1 VNETLVSDRVA
12 DRPASV
18 AGARHPRTAEVLS
31 ADALDFLAALHRRF
45 DAGRKALLEARV
57 ERQTRLDAGEVPDF
71 RADSA
76 DLRAAEWRVAPAP
89 ADLTDRR
96 VEITGPTNAKM
107 VINALNS
114 GAKVFMA
121 DFEDATAPAIDTLID
136 GQSNLIDRWRGTLG
150 FDDPATG
157 KNYRLAADPAVLI
170 VRPRGLH
177 LDESHVTVDGAPV
190 SGSLFD
196 FGLYLFH
203 NAKAAIA
210 AGSGPYYYLPKLE
223 GGAEA
228 EYWSEVIAFAEAAL
242 DLPHGTVRVT
252 LLIETLP
259 AAFEMDE
266 MLFAL
271 KDHVVGLNCGRW
283 DYIFSF
289 IKRFGRTPDR
299 LVPDRSAMTMDR
311 AFLAAYSLRLIA
323 TCHRRGAHA
332 MGGMAAAIPVKDDEA
347 ANAAAFE
354 RVAADKRREVGNGHD
369 GTWVAHPA
377 LVPVA
382 LDAFAVMEGPNQ
394 LGVIPA
400 VFPERDALLELH
412 SGPRTE
418 AGAREAIRVGVQYLA
433 AWIGGRGAV
442 PLYGLMEDAATA
454 EICRM
459 LLWQWRR
466 FEAPLDDGRRFDEA
480 LFAALLGE
488 EVARLPAIAHRD
500 EAVALFGQLVRADQP
515 VEFLTL
521 PAQSMLDAA
530 ALG

>member
-1 VNETLVSDRVA
+1 VSEAGVA
-12 DRPASV
+12 ARRPTVAAS
-18 AGARHPRTAEVLS
+18 RHPRAGEVLGD
-31 ADALDFLAALHRRF
+31 DALRFLATLHRRF
-45 DAGRKALLEARV
+45 DAGRKALLAARAG
-57 ERQTRLDAGEVPDF
+57 RQARLDAGEVPDF
-71 RADSA
+71 RADTAGIRA
-76 DLRAAEWRVAPAP
+76 DDWRVAPAP
-89 ADLTDRR
+89 ADLQDRR

-114 GAKVFMA
+114 GARVFMA
-121 DFEDATAPAIDTLID
+121 DFEDATAPAFDILID
-136 GQSNLIDRWRGTLG
+136 GQANLIDRWRGTLG
-150 FDDPATG
+150 FTDPATG
-157 KNYRLAADPAVLI
+157 KDYRIGDDPAVLM

-177 LDESHVTVDGAPV
+177 LDEAHVAVDGAPL

-203 NAKAAIA
+203 NAPAAIA
-210 AGSGPYYYLPKLE
+210 SGSGPYYYLPKLE
-223 GGAEA
+223 CAEEA
-228 EYWSEVIAFAEAAL
+228 AWWSDVISFAESAL
-242 DLPHGTVRVT
+242 DLPRGTVRVT

-289 IKRFGRTPDR
+289 IKRFGRTADR

-347 ANAAAFE
+347 ANAAAFD

-382 LDAFAVMEGPNQ
+382 LKEFSSMSGPNQ
-394 LGVIPA
+394 LHVIPA
-400 VFPERDALLELH
+400 HLPDRDEMLQLH
-412 SGPRTE
+412 TGPRTE

-466 FEAPLDDGRRFDEA
+466 FEAPLDDGRAFDDT
-480 LFAALLGE
+480 LFATLLDE
-488 EVARLPAIAHRD
+488 EVAAMPEVAHRA
-500 EAVALFGQLVRADQP
+500 EAVELFARLVRADQP
-515 VEFLTL
+515 AEFLTL
-521 PAQSMLDAA
+521 PAQSLLDQAM
-530 ALG
+530 G

>member
-1 VNETLVSDRVA
+1 MSDAAVA
-12 DRPASV
+12 ERRPEVQHSRHLR
-18 AGARHPRTAEVLS
+18 AGEVLS
-31 ADALDFLAALHRRF
+31 DEALHFLATLHRRF
-45 DAGRKALLEARV
+45 DAGRKALLAARV
-57 ERQTRLDAGEVPDF
+57 ARQARLDDGEIPDF
-71 RADSA
+71 LADTA
-76 DLRAAEWRVAPAP
+76 AIRAADWCVAAAP
-89 ADLTDRR
+89 ADLQDRR

-114 GAKVFMA
+114 GARVFMA
-121 DFEDATAPAIDTLID
+121 DFEDATAPAFDTLID
-136 GQSNLIDRWRGTLG
+136 GQANLIDRWRGTLAY
-150 FDDPATG
+150 DDPATG
-157 KNYRLAADPAVLI
+157 KSYRVGDHPAVLI

-177 LDESHVTVDGAPV
+177 LNEAHVTIDGAPL

-203 NAKAAIA
+203 NAAAAIA
-210 AGSGPYYYLPKLE
+210 SGSGPYYYLPKLE
-223 GGAEA
+223 GWREA
-228 EYWSEVIAFAEAAL
+228 AWWSEVISFAETEL
-242 DLPHGTVRVT
+242 GLPRGTVRVT

-289 IKRFGRTPDR
+289 IKRFGRTAER

-311 AFLAAYSLRLIA
+311 AFLSAYSLRLID

-332 MGGMAAAIPVKDDEA
+332 MGGMAAAIPVKNDEA
-347 ANAAAFE
+347 ANAAAFA
-354 RVAADKRREVGNGHD
+354 RVAADKRREVANGHD

-382 LDAFAVMEGPNQ
+382 LKEFSSMSGPNQ
-394 LGVIPA
+394 LHVISA
-400 VFPERDALLELH
+400 NLLDKDAMLELH
-412 SGPRTE
+412 DGRRTE

-466 FEAPLDDGRRFDEA
+466 FAAPLDDGRAFDEA
-480 LFAALLGE
+480 LFAKLLDE
-488 EVARLPAIAHRD
+488 EVAAMPAVAHRD
-500 EAVALFGQLVRADQP
+500 AAVELFASLVRADQP
-515 VEFLTL
+515 AEFLTL
-521 PAQSMLDAA
+521 PAQSLLDRAM
-530 ALG
+530 G

>member
-1 VNETLVSDRVA
+1 VSIVI
-12 DRPASV
+12 DRPLIAAEPSTV
-18 AGARHPRTAEVLS
+18 RGAEEILT
-31 ADALDFLAALHRRF
+31 ADALELLSELHERF
-45 DAGRKALLEARV
+45 DERRRILLGR
-57 ERQTRLDAGEVPDF
+57 RLDRQARFDGGDLPDF
-71 RADSA
+71 REDTRHIREGHWTVGAI
-76 DLRAAEWRVAPAP
+76 P
-89 ADLTDRR
+89 ADLQDRR

-114 GAKVFMA
+114 GARVFMA
-121 DFEDATAPAIDTLID
+121 DFEDATAPAFDTLID
-136 GQSNLIDRWRGTLG
+136 GQANLIDRWRGTLA

-157 KNYRLAADPAVLI
+157 KSYRVGDNPAVLI

-177 LDESHVTVDGAPV
+177 LDEANVSVDGEPL

-203 NAKAAIA
+203 NAKAALA
-210 AGSGPYYYLPKLE
+210 AGSGPYFYLPKLE
-223 GGAEA
+223 GWREAAYWAEVISFAEA
-228 EYWSEVIAFAEAAL
+228 ELGLAR
-242 DLPHGTVRVT
+242 GTVRVT

-271 KDHVVGLNCGRW
+271 KDHIVGLNCGRW

-289 IKRFGRTPDR
+289 IKRFGRTAER

-347 ANAAAFE
+347 ANAAAFA
-354 RVAADKRREVGNGHD
+354 RVAADKRREVANGHD

-382 LDAFAVMEGPNQ
+382 LKEFSSMTGPNQ
-394 LGVIPA
+394 LHVIPA
-400 VFPERDALLELH
+400 TLPDRDAMLQLH
-412 SGPRTE
+412 DGPRTE

-466 FEAPLDDGRRFDEA
+466 FSAPLDDGRAFDEA
-480 LFAALLGE
+480 LFGALLEE
-488 EVARLPAIAHRD
+488 EVAAMPAIPHLD
-500 EAVALFGQLVRADQP
+500 EAVALFASMVRADTP

-521 PAQSMLDAA
+521 PAQALLDRATV
-530 ALG
+530 G

>member
-1 VNETLVSDRVA
+1 MSEAALAER
-12 DRPASV
+12 RPEVKNS
-18 AGARHPRTAEVLS
+18 RHPRVSEVLS
-31 ADALDFLAALHRRF
+31 EEALGFLAALHRHF
-45 DAGRKALLEARV
+45 DAGRKTLLEARA
-57 ERQTRLDAGEVPDF
+57 ERQARLDRGEIPDF
-71 RADSA
+71 LRDTA
-76 DLRAAEWRVAPAP
+76 DLRAADWRVAPAP
-89 ADLTDRR
+89 ADLQDRR

-114 GAKVFMA
+114 GARVFMA
-121 DFEDATAPAIDTLID
+121 DFEDATAPAFDTLID
-136 GQSNLIDRWRGTLG
+136 GQANLIDRWRGTLA
-150 FDDPATG
+150 FIDPVTG
-157 KNYRLAADPAVLI
+157 KDYRLADDPAVLM

-177 LDESHVTVDGAPV
+177 LDEAHVTIDGAPL

-196 FGLYLFH
+196 FALYLFH
-203 NAKAAIA
+203 NAESAIA

-223 GGAEA
+223 GWLEA
-228 EYWSEVIAFAEAAL
+228 AWWAEVIVFAEAAL
-242 DLPHGTVRVT
+242 DLPRGTVRVT

-266 MLFAL
+266 MLHAL

-289 IKRFGRTPDR
+289 IKRFGRTAER
-299 LVPDRSAMTMDR
+299 IVPDRSAMTMDR

-332 MGGMAAAIPVKDDEA
+332 MGGMAAAIPVKDDET

-382 LDAFAVMEGPNQ
+382 LKAFSSMSSPNQ
-394 LGVIPA
+394 LHVIPA
-400 VFPERDALLELH
+400 TFPDRDALLELH
-412 SGPRTE
+412 TGPRTE

-466 FEAPLDDGRRFDEA
+466 YEAPLDDGRTFDDA
-480 LFAALLGE
+480 LFGHLLDE
-488 EVARLPAIAHRD
+488 EVAAMPVIAHRD
-500 EAVALFGQLVRADQP
+500 EAVALFAAMVRADQP
-515 VEFLTL
+515 AEFLTL
-521 PAQSMLDAA
+521 PAQSLLDRAS
-530 ALG
+530 LG

>member
-1 VNETLVSDRVA
+1 VSDAEVA
-12 DRPASV
+12 ERQAEVKPSKHLR
-18 AGARHPRTAEVLS
+18 AREVLS
-31 ADALDFLAALHRRF
+31 NEALSFIADLHRQF
-45 DAGRKALLEARV
+45 DARRRELLVRRT
-57 ERQTRLDAGEVPDF
+57 ERQARLDEGEVPDF
-71 RADSA
+71 RADTA
-76 DLRAAEWRVAPAP
+76 TLRASEWRVAPAP
-89 ADLTDRR
+89 ADLADRR

-121 DFEDATAPAIDTLID
+121 DFEDATAPAFDTLID
-136 GQSNLIDRWRGTLG
+136 GQANLIDRWRGRLAY
-150 FDDPATG
+150 DDPATG
-157 KNYRLAADPAVLI
+157 KHYVLGPDPAVLI

-177 LDESHVTVDGAPV
+177 LDEAHVTIDGAPL

-203 NAKAAIA
+203 NSEAAIA

-223 GGAEA
+223 GGEEA
-228 EYWSEVIAFAEAAL
+228 AWWADVISFAEETL
-242 DLPHGTVRVT
+242 GLPRGTVRVT

-289 IKRFGRTPDR
+289 IKRFGRSAER

-311 AFLAAYSLRLIA
+311 AFLSAYSLRLIA

-382 LDAFAVMEGPNQ
+382 LEAFRGMTGPNQ
-394 LGVIPA
+394 LDVVPA
-400 VFPERDALLELH
+400 TVPTRDALLELH
-412 SGPRTE
+412 RGPRTE
-418 AGAREAIRVGVQYLA
+418 GGAREAIRVGVQYLA

-459 LLWQWRR
+459 LLWQWRK

-480 LFAALLGE
+480 LFAQLLAE
-488 EVARLPAIAHRD
+488 EVATMPPVAHRD
-500 EAVALFGQLVRADQP
+500 AAVTLFAGLVRAAEP
-515 VEFLTL
+515 AEFLTL
-521 PAQSMLDAA
+521 PAQSLLDAA

>member
-1 VNETLVSDRVA
+1 VSDTLLAERRPDVA
-12 DRPASV
+12 AS
-18 AGARHPRTAEVLS
+18 RHPRAAEVLGEE
-31 ADALDFLAALHRRF
+31 ALTFLAALHRRF
-45 DAGRKALLEARV
+45 DAGRKALLAKRV
-57 ERQTRLDAGEVPDF
+57 ERQARFDAGDVPDF
-71 RADSA
+71 RADTA
-76 DLRAAEWRVAPAP
+76 DLRAGDWQVVPAP
-89 ADLTDRR
+89 ADLQDRR

-114 GAKVFMA
+114 GARVFMA
-121 DFEDATAPAIDTLID
+121 DFEDATAPAFDTLIE
-136 GQSNLIDRWRGTLG
+136 GQANLIDRWRGTLA

-157 KNYRLAADPAVLI
+157 KHYRVGDNPAVLL

-177 LDESHVTVDGAPV
+177 LDEAHVRIDGDPL

-203 NAKAAIA
+203 NARAAIA
-210 AGSGPYYYLPKLE
+210 AGSGPYFYLPKLE
-223 GGAEA
+223 GAEEA
-228 EYWSEVIAFAEAAL
+228 AWWGEVIAFAEAEL
-242 DLPHGTVRVT
+242 GLPRGTVRVT

-289 IKRFGRTPDR
+289 IKRFGRTPER

-311 AFLAAYSLRLIA
+311 AFLAAYSLRLID

-382 LDAFAVMEGPNQ
+382 LAAFEVMAGPNQ
-394 LGVIPA
+394 LGVRPA
-400 VFPERDALLELH
+400 VVPDRDAMLELH
-412 SGPRTE
+412 DGPRTE

-480 LFAALLGE
+480 LFTALLDAEVAAMPVVPHLDEAAALF
-488 EVARLPAIAHRD
+488 AR
-500 EAVALFGQLVRADQP
+500 LVRAEQP
-515 VEFLTL
+515 AEFLTL
-521 PAQSMLDAA
+521 PAQSLLDRAST
-530 ALG
+530 G

>member
-1 VNETLVSDRVA
+1 V
-12 DRPASV
+12 
-18 AGARHPRTAEVLS
+18 VLS
-31 ADALDFLAALHRRF
+31 EDALRFLFKLHRHFDNQRKALLAARAARQARF
-45 DAGRKALLEARV
+45 DAGEW
-57 ERQTRLDAGEVPDF
+57 PDF
-71 RADSA
+71 RADTADIRSA
-76 DLRAAEWRVAPAP
+76 DWRVAPAP
-89 ADLTDRR
+89 ADLADRR

-107 VINALNS
+107 LINALNS
-114 GAKVFMA
+114 GARVFMA
-121 DFEDATAPAIDTLID
+121 DFEDATAPAFDTLID
-136 GQSNLIDRWRGTLG
+136 GQANLIDRWRGTLG
-150 FDDPATG
+150 FTDPKTG
-157 KNYRLAADPAVLI
+157 KEYRVADTPAVLM

-177 LDESHVTVDGAPV
+177 LDERHVDIDGAPL

-203 NAKAAIA
+203 NAAAAIA
-210 AGSGPYYYLPKLE
+210 SGSGPYYYLPKLE
-223 GGAEA
+223 SAEEA
-228 EYWSEVIAFAEAAL
+228 GWWRQVIAFAEAAL
-242 DLPHGTVRVT
+242 ELPRGTVRVT

-289 IKRFGRTPDR
+289 IKRFGRTAER

-382 LDAFAVMEGPNQ
+382 LKEFASMTGPNQ
-394 LGVIPA
+394 LH
-400 VFPERDALLELH
+400 VFPAHLPDRDAMLELH
-412 SGPRTE
+412 TGPRTE

-466 FEAPLDDGRRFDEA
+466 YEAPLDDGRRFDEA
-480 LFAALLGE
+480 LFAALLDE
-488 EVARLPAIAHRD
+488 EVRVMPAVVHRD
-500 EAVALFGQLVRADQP
+500 EAVTLFASLVRADQP
-515 VEFLTL
+515 AEFLTL
-521 PAQSMLDAA
+521 PAQSLLDRAM
-530 ALG
+530 G

>member
-1 VNETLVSDRVA
+1 MNEAAIAEHRAHVKPS
-12 DRPASV
+12 
-18 AGARHPRTAEVLS
+18 RHPRVAEVLS
-31 ADALDFLAALHRRF
+31 EEALAFLATLHRRF
-45 DAGRKALLEARV
+45 DAGRKALLEARI
-57 ERQTRLDAGEVPDF
+57 ERQARLGGGELPDF
-71 RADSA
+71 LTETAAIRS
-76 DLRAAEWRVAPAP
+76 AEWCVAPAP
-89 ADLTDRR
+89 ADLADRR
-96 VEITGPTNAKM
+96 VEITGPTTAKM

-114 GAKVFMA
+114 GAKMFMA
-121 DFEDATAPAIDTLID
+121 DFEDATAPAFDTLID
-136 GQSNLIDRWRGTLG
+136 GQANLIDRWRGTLAY
-150 FDDPATG
+150 DDPTTG
-157 KNYRLAADPAVLI
+157 KSYRVGNAPAVLM

-177 LDESHVTVDGAPV
+177 LDEAHVTIDGAPL

-203 NAKAAIA
+203 NAAAAIA

-223 GGAEA
+223 GWREA
-228 EYWSEVIAFAEAAL
+228 GWWSEVISFAEAEL
-242 DLPHGTVRVT
+242 KVPRGTVRVT

-289 IKRFGRTPDR
+289 IKRFGRTPER

-311 AFLAAYSLRLIA
+311 AFLAAYSLRLID

-332 MGGMAAAIPVKDDEA
+332 MGGMAAAIPVKDDAA

-382 LDAFAVMEGPNQ
+382 LEAFAVMTGSNQ
-394 LGVIPA
+394 LDVRPA
-400 VFPERDALLELH
+400 TVPGRDALLELH
-412 SGPRTE
+412 RGPRTE
-418 AGAREAIRVGVQYLA
+418 AGAREAIRVGVHYLA

-466 FEAPLDDGRRFDEA
+466 YDAPLDDGRAFDEA
-480 LFAALLGE
+480 LFAALLDA
-488 EVARLPAIAHRD
+488 EVAAMPAIAHRD
-500 EAVALFGQLVRADQP
+500 EAVALFASLVRAEQP

-521 PAQSMLDAA
+521 PAQSLLDRAM
-530 ALG
+530 G

>member
-1 VNETLVSDRVA
+1 VSDAEVA
-12 DRPASV
+12 ERRPEVAAS
-18 AGARHPRTAEVLS
+18 RHPRAREVLS
-31 ADALDFLAALHRRF
+31 DDALGFLATLHRHF
-45 DAGRKALLEARV
+45 DARRKALLAARV
-57 ERQTRLDAGEVPDF
+57 ERQARFDAGERPDF
-71 RADSA
+71 RSDT
-76 DLRAAEWRVAPAP
+76 AAIHVGDWRVAPAP
-89 ADLTDRR
+89 ADLQDRR

-121 DFEDATAPAIDTLID
+121 DFEDATAPAFDTLID
-136 GQSNLIDRWRGTLG
+136 GQANLIDRWRGTLG
-150 FDDPATG
+150 FSDPATG
-157 KNYRLAADPAVLI
+157 KDYRLGPDPAVLM

-177 LDESHVTVDGAPV
+177 LDEGHVRIDGAPL

-196 FGLYLFH
+196 FALYLFH
-203 NAKAAIA
+203 NADAAIES
-210 AGSGPYYYLPKLE
+210 GSGPYYYLPKLE
-223 GGAEA
+223 GMEEA
-228 EYWSEVIAFAEAAL
+228 AWWCDVIAFAEAAL
-242 DLPHGTVRVT
+242 DLPRGTVRVT

-259 AAFEMDE
+259 AAFEMEE

-289 IKRFGRTPDR
+289 IKRFGRTAER

-354 RVAADKRREVGNGHD
+354 RVAADKRREVANGHD

-382 LDAFAVMEGPNQ
+382 LKEFSSMSGPNQ
-394 LGVIPA
+394 LHVIPA
-400 VFPERDALLELH
+400 HFPDREAMLELH
-412 SGPRTE
+412 TGPRTE

-433 AWIGGRGAV
+433 SWIGGRGAV

-466 FEAPLDDGRRFDEA
+466 YEAPLDDGRTFDDA
-480 LFAALLGE
+480 LFAALLAE
-488 EVARLPAIAHRD
+488 EIAAMPAVAHRD
-500 EAVALFGQLVRADQP
+500 EAVTLFASLVRADQP
-515 VEFLTL
+515 AEFLTL
-521 PAQSMLDAA
+521 PAQSLLDRAV
-530 ALG
+530 G

>member
-1 VNETLVSDRVA
+1 MSEITVTERPVEVS
-12 DRPASV
+12 P
-18 AGARHPRTAEVLS
+18 ARHPRRDEVLS
-31 ADALDFLAALHRRF
+31 SEALAFLAALHRRF
-45 DAGRKALLEARV
+45 DAARHNLLQARV
-57 ERQTRLDAGEVPDF
+57 ERQQRFDAGERPDF
-71 RADSA
+71 APA
-76 DLRAAEWRVAPAP
+76 TAAIRAADWRVAPAP
-89 ADLTDRR
+89 ADLADRR

-114 GAKVFMA
+114 GAHVFMA
-121 DFEDATAPAIDTLID
+121 DFEDATAPAFDILID
-136 GQSNLIDRWRGTLG
+136 GQANLIDRWNGGLA
-150 FDDPATG
+150 FDDPASG
-157 KNYRLAADPAVLI
+157 RHYRLGANPAVLM

-177 LDESHVTVDGAPV
+177 LDEGHVSVDGAPL
-190 SGSLFD
+190 SGALFD

-203 NAKAAIA
+203 NARAALA
-210 AGSGPYYYLPKLE
+210 AGSGPYFYLPKLE
-223 GGAEA
+223 GAREA
-228 EYWSEVIAFAEAAL
+228 GWWSEVIAFAEQELGLAR
-242 DLPHGTVRVT
+242 GTVRVT

-289 IKRFGRTPDR
+289 IKRFGRTPER

-332 MGGMAAAIPVKDDEA
+332 MGGMAAAIPVKDDA
-347 ANAAAFE
+347 LANAAAFA
-354 RVAADKRREVGNGHD
+354 RVAADKKREVANGHD

-382 LDAFAVMEGPNQ
+382 LEAFAGMRGPNQ
-394 LGVIPA
+394 LGVMPITLPD
-400 VFPERDALLELH
+400 RDALLELH
-412 SGPRTE
+412 RGPRTE

-442 PLYGLMEDAATA
+442 PLFGLMEDAATA

-466 FEAPLDDGRRFDEA
+466 FEARLDDGRAFDEPMFAALLAEEVAAMPAQPDLDAAAA
-480 LFAALLGE
+480 LFAAL
-488 EVARLPAIAHRD
+488 
-500 EAVALFGQLVRADQP
+500 VRADEP
-515 VEFLTL
+515 AEFLTL
-521 PAQSMLDAA
+521 AAQPLLDRAMA
-530 ALG
+530 

>member
-1 VNETLVSDRVA
+1 MSETLIA
-12 DRPASV
+12 E
-18 AGARHPRTAEVLS
+18 RTAEVAPSRHPRAQEVLT
-31 ADALDFLAALHRRF
+31 AEALTFLAVLHRRF
-45 DAGRKALLEARV
+45 DAGRHDLLAKRRD
-57 ERQTRLDAGEVPDF
+57 RQARLDQGEVPDF
-71 RADSA
+71 PAETADVRAG
-76 DLRAAEWRVAPAP
+76 EWRVAPAP
-89 ADLTDRR
+89 ADLADRR

-121 DFEDATAPAIDTLID
+121 DFEDATAPAFDTLLD
-136 GQSNLIDRWRGTLG
+136 GQANLIDRWRGTLS

-157 KNYRLAADPAVLI
+157 KAYRVGADPAVLI

-177 LDESHVTVDGAPV
+177 LDEAHVTVEGAPL

-223 GGAEA
+223 GR
-228 EYWSEVIAFAEAAL
+228 AEAAWWAEVISFAEGEL
-242 DLPHGTVRVT
+242 GLARGTVRVT

-289 IKRFGRTPDR
+289 IKRFGRSAER
-299 LVPDRSAMTMDR
+299 IVPDRSAMTMDR

-382 LDAFAVMEGPNQ
+382 LRAFEAMAGPNQ
-394 LGVIPA
+394 LDVIPPA
-400 VFPERDALLELH
+400 IPERDALLELH
-412 SGPRTE
+412 DGPRTE
-418 AGAREAIRVGVQYLA
+418 AGAREAIRVGVQYLG

-466 FEAPLDDGRRFDEA
+466 YEAPLDDGRRFDEA
-480 LFAALLGE
+480 LFAALLAD
-488 EVARLPAIAHRD
+488 EVAAMPPFAHRD
-500 EAVALFGQLVRADQP
+500 AAVALFAEMVRAEQP
-515 VEFLTL
+515 AEFLTL
-521 PAQSMLDAA
+521 PAQSLLDAA
-530 ALG
+530 AAA

>member
-1 VNETLVSDRVA
+1 VIEAAVA
-12 DRPASV
+12 ERGPEVRHSN
-18 AGARHPRTAEVLS
+18 HPRAGEVLS
-31 ADALDFLAALHRRF
+31 EQALEFLGALHRRF
-45 DAGRKALLEARV
+45 DDGRKALLAARS
-57 ERQTRLDAGEVPDF
+57 ERQSRLDAGEVPDF
-71 RADSA
+71 LADTA
-76 DLRAAEWRVAPAP
+76 AIRAADWQVAPAP
-89 ADLTDRR
+89 ADLSDRR

-114 GAKVFMA
+114 GARVFMA
-121 DFEDATAPAIDTLID
+121 DFEDATAPAFDTLID
-136 GQSNLIDRWRGTLG
+136 GQANLIDRWRGTLA

-157 KNYRLAADPAVLI
+157 KSYRVGDNPAVLI

-177 LDESHVTVDGAPV
+177 LDEANVTVDGEPL

-203 NAKAAIA
+203 NARAALA
-210 AGSGPYYYLPKLE
+210 AGSGPYFYLPKLE
-223 GGAEA
+223 GWREA
-228 EYWSEVIAFAEAAL
+228 AYWGEVISFAEEELGLAR
-242 DLPHGTVRVT
+242 GTVRVT

-271 KDHVVGLNCGRW
+271 KDHIVGLNCGRW

-289 IKRFGRTPDR
+289 IKRFGRTAER

-311 AFLAAYSLRLIA
+311 AFLAAYSLRLIN

-347 ANAAAFE
+347 ANAAAFA

-382 LDAFAVMEGPNQ
+382 LKEFSSMTGPNQ
-394 LGVIPA
+394 LHVISATLPDREA
-400 VFPERDALLELH
+400 MLQLH
-412 SGPRTE
+412 DGPRTE

-466 FEAPLDDGRRFDEA
+466 FSAPLDDGRGFDEA
-480 LFAALLGE
+480 LFASLLEE
-488 EVARLPAIAHRD
+488 EVAAMPAIAHLE
-500 EAVALFGQLVRADQP
+500 EAVSLFASMVRADEP

-521 PAQSMLDAA
+521 PAQALLDRAA
-530 ALG
+530 VG